1 MNIIVDHLDIS
12 YELKGRGRLLLLLH
26 GWGDD
31 HHTYAGL
38 MSVLENN
45 YQLVALDLPG
55 FGGSE
60 PPKQPWNLDDY
71 AELTAHFMEK
81 LGLDP
86 IYAIFGHSSGGAL
99 AIRALATGVLKAN
112 RLVLL
117 ASAGVRN
124 SQPAKRLATRSVAKV
139 GKATTFWLPE
149 ARRQQLRQK
158 LYGSI
163 GSDML
168 TVPALEETF
177 KRTVKQ
183 DVQAD
188 AAQLKL
194 TTLIIN
200 ANHDPAIPL
209 KDGERFHELIKNS
222 RLEVLPSNSH
232 FIHQTN
238 AKEVVS
244 LIEDFLS

>member
-86 IYAIFGHSSGGAL
+86 IYAIFGHSNGGAL

>member
-1 MNIIVDHLDIS
+1 MNVIVDNLDIH

-31 HHTYAGL
+31 YHTYAGL
-38 MSVLENN
+38 MSELEHS
-45 YQLVALDLPG
+45 YQLLALDLPG

-60 PPKQPWNLDDY
+60 PPKQSWNLDNY
-71 AELTAHFMEK
+71 AELTAHFMAK

-86 IYAIFGHSSGGAL
+86 IYAIIGHSNGGAL

-112 RLVLL
+112 KLVLL

-124 SQPAKRLATRSVAKV
+124 SQPAKRLATKSVAKV

-149 ARRQQLRQK
+149 ARRQQLREK
-158 LYGSI
+158 LYGSV

-168 TVPALEETF
+168 AVPALEETF
-177 KRTVKQ
+177 KLTVKQ

-194 TTLIIN
+194 ATLIIN

-222 RLEVLPSNSH
+222 RLEVLPSSSH
-232 FIHQTN
+232 FIHQTK

>member
-1 MNIIVDHLDIS
+1 MNVIVDDLDIR
-12 YELKGRGRLLLLLH
+12 YELKGHGRLLLLLH

-31 HHTYAGL
+31 HQTYIGL
-38 MSVLENN
+38 MSALENK
-45 YQLVALDLPG
+45 YQLAAFDLPG

-60 PPKQPWNLDDY
+60 PPKQPWNLDNY
-71 AELTAHFMEK
+71 AELTAHFIEK
-81 LGLDP
+81 LGLNP
-86 IYAIFGHSSGGAL
+86 IYAIIGHSNGGAL

-112 RLVLL
+112 KLVLL
-117 ASAGVRN
+117 ASAGIRN
-124 SQPAKRLATRSVAKV
+124 SQPAKRVATKSVAKV

-158 LYGSI
+158 LYGSV

-168 TVPALEETF
+168 AVPALEETF

-188 AAQLKL
+188 ASLLKL

-200 ANHDPAIPL
+200 ADHDPAIPL
-209 KDGERFHELIKNS
+209 KDGERFHELINNS
-222 RLEVLPSNSH
+222 RLEVVPSPSH

-238 AKEVVS
+238 TKDVVS
-244 LIEDFLS
+244 LIEDFLT